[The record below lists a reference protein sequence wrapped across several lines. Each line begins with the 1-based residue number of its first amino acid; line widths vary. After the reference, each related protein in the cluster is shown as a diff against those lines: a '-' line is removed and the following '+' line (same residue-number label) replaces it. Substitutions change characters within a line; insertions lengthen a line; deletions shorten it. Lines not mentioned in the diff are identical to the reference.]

1 MAFFPSL
8 ETVANSSTEIKQG
21 GFSAM
26 PFLSPVT
33 ASLPGMTASRSMARV
48 AARPLQTK
56 TRSCRAVGTDGA
68 STTMDASPALLRPP
82 SSSSTTSTSYS
93 SSSFSSSSSSPP
105 PPPQNKNTKEQ
116 GNPTAKEQSK
126 TTKEQQQRQRQ
137 KQEQKQKGKPKPLT
151 PPPQLSNFFAPSPQ
165 SQLERKRRRQVYGVP
180 PPRILDRVLLW
191 GDAVLLFCC
200 CCSSERIPVG
210 CSLTLASAAV
220 LSWVGVSLAKGDYS
234 RSSANVS
241 GFDPV
246 SRQRDLVSALGNGAF
261 TWLLFVPTALAADA
275 ALFSRGLV
283 SSAPF
288 LAKPSAA
295 VLHAAASASN
305 AAGSIVGGG
314 GPVSVSGVLA
324 SVAAAGGVAAGGGG
338 LMGGGGSGVDGAL
351 SGPLSWGVGAGAAP
365 VSEVL
370 VAALLTM
377 VSWRGAYV
385 GIKFFL

>member
-1 MAFFPSL
+1 M
-8 ETVANSSTEIKQG
+8 
-21 GFSAM
+21 
-26 PFLSPVT
+26 
-33 ASLPGMTASRSMARV
+33 
-48 AARPLQTK
+48 
-56 TRSCRAVGTDGA
+56 
-68 STTMDASPALLRPP
+68 
-82 SSSSTTSTSYS
+82 
-93 SSSFSSSSSSPP
+93 
-105 PPPQNKNTKEQ
+105 
-116 GNPTAKEQSK
+116 
-126 TTKEQQQRQRQ
+126 
-137 KQEQKQKGKPKPLT
+137 
-151 PPPQLSNFFAPSPQ
+151 
-165 SQLERKRRRQVYGVP
+165 
-180 PPRILDRVLLW
+180 LW

-200 CCSSERIPVG
+200 SSERVPAG

-234 RSSANVS
+234 RGSSHSVR

-246 SRQRDLVSALGNGAF
+246 SRQRDMLSALGNAAS

-288 LAKPSAA
+288 LWEPSPA
-295 VLHAAASASN
+295 VLHAAAVASN

-314 GPVSVSGVLA
+314 GAVSVSGVLA
-324 SVAAAGGVAAGGGG
+324 SAASAAGGISAGGGG
-338 LMGGGGSGVDGAL
+338 LVGPGAAGVEGAL
-351 SGPLSWGVGAGAAP
+351 SGPLAWGVGAGAAP